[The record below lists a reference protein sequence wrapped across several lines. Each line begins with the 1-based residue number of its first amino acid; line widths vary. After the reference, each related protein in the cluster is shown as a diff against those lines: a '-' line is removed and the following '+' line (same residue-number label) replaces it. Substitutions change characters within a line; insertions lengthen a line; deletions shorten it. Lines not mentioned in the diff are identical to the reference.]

1 MSERINF
8 FIIVAV
14 AAVVVFVITVVIVVN
29 WMNLDRSDVVTQFDW
44 HFLKV

>member
-8 FIIVAV
+8 FIIVA
-14 AAVVVFVITVVIVVN
+14 ATVVFAITVVVVVVN
-29 WMNLDRSDVVTQFDW
+29 WMDLDGSDVVTQFDR